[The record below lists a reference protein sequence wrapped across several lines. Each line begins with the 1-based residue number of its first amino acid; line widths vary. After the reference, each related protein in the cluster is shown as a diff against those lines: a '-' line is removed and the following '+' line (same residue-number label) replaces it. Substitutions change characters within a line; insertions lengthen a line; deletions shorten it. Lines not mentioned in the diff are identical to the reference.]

1 MKILHRC
8 NSDSRQHY
16 QMDRHYPIQLR
27 PRLLYA
33 GYLDRDRD
41 FSEEAHAH
49 EFLEVIFITDGKG
62 RVLINGE
69 EKEVCR
75 GDLVIYNAGVTHRER
90 ADRDDP
96 FTMLFLAY
104 DGLKLTALPQ
114 NSLIPASGECIFRTG
129 DMYGAFSD
137 ALGAII
143 RELEGEEPF
152 YTEVVQG
159 MSETLIHLILR
170 LISRAPDSPGIIGT
184 GRIIDSALAY
194 IDTHYS
200 EKISLEAIAAAC
212 YTNKYHL
219 SHIFT
224 QEEGMSVWKYI
235 LKKRILSSTVL
246 LADGRLSVEDVAAL
260 VGFGDPGYYC
270 RVFKSSTG
278 MTPSAWRRKNA
289 GKPEEGKNP

>member
-16 QMDRHYPIQLR
+16 QMGRHYPIQLR

-41 FSEEAHAH
+41 FSEEAHSH
-49 EFLEVIFITDGKG
+49 EFLEVIFITDGMG

-69 EKEVCR
+69 EKAVTR

-90 ADRDDP
+90 AERDDP
-96 FTMLFLAY
+96 FSMLFAAY
-104 DGLKLTALPQ
+104 DGLKITSLPQ
-114 NSLIPASGECIFRTG
+114 NSLIPASGGCIFPTG

-137 ALGAII
+137 ALGSVI

-152 YTEVVQG
+152 YTEIVQSL
-159 MSETLIHLILR
+159 SETLIHLILR

-184 GRIIDSALAY
+184 GRIIDTALTY

-200 EKISLEAIAAAC
+200 EKISLEDIAAAC
-212 YTNKYHL
+212 YTNKYYL

-246 LADGRLSVEDVAAL
+246 LSDGRLSVEDVAAL

-289 GKPEEGKNP
+289 KKSVKG

>member
-16 QMDRHYPIQLR
+16 QMGRHYPIQLR

-41 FSEEAHAH
+41 FSEEAHSH
-49 EFLEVIFITDGKG
+49 EFLEVIFITDGRG

-69 EKEVCR
+69 EKAVAR
-75 GDLVIYNAGVTHRER
+75 GDLVIYNAGVTHQER
-90 ADRDDP
+90 AERDDP
-96 FTMLFLAY
+96 FSMLFAAY
-104 DGLKLTALPQ
+104 DGLKITSLPQ
-114 NSLIPASGECIFRTG
+114 NSLISASGGCIFPTG
-129 DMYGAFSD
+129 DMYGAISD
-137 ALGAII
+137 ALGSVI

-152 YTEVVQG
+152 YTEIVQSL
-159 MSETLIHLILR
+159 SETLIHLILR

-184 GRIIDSALAY
+184 GRIIDTALTY

-200 EKISLEAIAAAC
+200 EKISLEDIAAAC
-212 YTNKYHL
+212 YTNKYYL

-246 LADGRLSVEDVAAL
+246 LSDGRLSVEDVAAL

-289 GKPEEGKNP
+289 EKSVKG